1 MKVTRQAL
9 LVAGSVVGVLAAGGV
24 VAAMALTPS
33 GGSTIKHVKQAPAA
47 VVQQVQAPNTATSAV
62 SPSRVSSSVTVHR
75 AAVRPAEVQDS
86 TTDSPVPVVTPPTVG
101 VTTEPNGQASP
112 TSWPTVQ
119 LPPQS
124 PIGTP
129 SMVLQSSP
137 SRTGS

>member
-33 GGSTIKHVKQAPAA
+33 GGSTIKRVKQAPAA
-47 VVQQVQAPNTATSAV
+47 VVQQVQAPHTATSAV
-62 SPSRVSSSVTVHR
+62 SPARVSSSVTVHR

-112 TSWPTVQ
+112 TSFPTLQ
-119 LPPQS
+119 LPPPS
-124 PIGTP
+124 P
-129 SMVLQSSP
+129 VNSP
-137 SRTGS
+137 SGIQPSPSAS